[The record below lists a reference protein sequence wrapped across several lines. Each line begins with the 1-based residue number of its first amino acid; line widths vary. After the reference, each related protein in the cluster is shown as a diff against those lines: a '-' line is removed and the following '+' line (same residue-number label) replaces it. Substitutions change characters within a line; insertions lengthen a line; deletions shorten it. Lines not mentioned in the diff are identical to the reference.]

1 MQKIDSILL
10 PVTGRT
16 TVRRLSVHVA
26 QACCAASAVSS
37 FLLQGPASHVLAGIA
52 ASTALFTLGA
62 GVRYG
67 RRASAERNGHLSLVA
82 EASAARAQ
90 VEELFAMADMLQA
103 ADDHEDAGAVLMASA
118 ERLLPDL
125 SGALYIFN
133 NSRDRLDLARSWGRK
148 DGFVAPA
155 TLFPGTCWA
164 LKRGKPHV
172 NDRKGGSLCCQ
183 HATGEVSTIEVPMMA
198 RGQVFGLL
206 VIAADPGEARDR
218 LRGTRRIARAL
229 ADSMSLALS
238 NIALRE
244 KLRTQ
249 SLRDPLTGLYNRRYM
264 EDALKRYV
272 NLAQR
277 TGTPISVL
285 MIDLD
290 NFKRLN
296 DEHGHAKGDAVLRD
310 VAGQL
315 VDTLR
320 PSDVIARYGGEELL
334 VIMPKCSLE
343 NAATKAELLRK
354 RVEALSAAHGTEIS
368 ASFGIATVPETATGA
383 GDVITMADSALYGAK
398 QAGKNRV
405 VTAPRRTRGEDK
417 AAPRLAAAN

>member
-1 MQKIDSILL
+1 M
-10 PVTGRT
+10 TGA
-16 TVRRLSVHVA
+16 RRRFLHLV
-26 QACCAASAVSS
+26 QLFCAGCAVSS
-37 FLLQGPASHVLAGIA
+37 VFAEGLPARILAGLA
-52 ASTALFTLGA
+52 AMSALVTLGV
-62 GVRYG
+62 GIRYG
-67 RRASAERNGHLSLVA
+67 RRALAELDGHMALVA
-82 EASAARAQ
+82 EAGAARAQ
-90 VEELFAMADMLQA
+90 VEELFAMTDMLQA

-118 ERLLPDL
+118 ARLLPDL
-125 SGALYIFN
+125 DGALYVFN
-133 NSRDRLDLARSWGRK
+133 NSRDRLDLARSWSAR
-148 DGFVAPA
+148 DGFAPPPA
-155 TLFPGTCWA
+155 LFPESCWA

-172 NDRKGGSLCCQ
+172 NDRRGGSLCCQ
-183 HATGEVSTIEVPMMA
+183 HTIGEASTIEVPMMA

-206 VIAADPGEARDR
+206 VLACESADAHDR
-218 LRGTRRIARAL
+218 LQGVTRIARAL

-264 EDALKRYV
+264 EDALERYI

-296 DEHGHAKGDAVLRD
+296 DDHGHAKGDAVLRD

-315 VDTLR
+315 VGTLR

-334 VIMPKCSLE
+334 VIMPKCSLGD
-343 NAATKAELLRK
+343 AAAKAELLRQ
-354 RVEALSAAHGTEIS
+354 RIEALSAAHGAQVS

-383 GDVITMADSALYGAK
+383 GDVVTMADSALYAAK
-398 QAGKNRV
+398 QSGKNRV
-405 VTAPRRTRGEDK
+405 VTAPRRAARGENARESGTPLLT
-417 AAPRLAAAN
+417 AAG

>member
-1 MQKIDSILL
+1 
-10 PVTGRT
+10 
-16 TVRRLSVHVA
+16 
-26 QACCAASAVSS
+26 
-37 FLLQGPASHVLAGIA
+37 
-52 ASTALFTLGA
+52 
-62 GVRYG
+62 
-67 RRASAERNGHLSLVA
+67 
-82 EASAARAQ
+82 
-90 VEELFAMADMLQA
+90 
-103 ADDHEDAGAVLMASA
+103 
-118 ERLLPDL
+118 
-125 SGALYIFN
+125 
-133 NSRDRLDLARSWGRK
+133 
-148 DGFVAPA
+148 
-155 TLFPGTCWA
+155 
-164 LKRGKPHV
+164 
-172 NDRKGGSLCCQ
+172 
-183 HATGEVSTIEVPMMA
+183 
-198 RGQVFGLL
+198 
-206 VIAADPGEARDR
+206 
-218 LRGTRRIARAL
+218 
-229 ADSMSLALS
+229 
-238 NIALRE
+238 
-244 KLRTQ
+244 
-249 SLRDPLTGLYNRRYM
+249 M